1 MATRI
6 VRSQH
11 DPLPVPYEPAFPEGV
26 KEGQYN
32 WTLDHYTRISPALPP
47 CLRTQLAMEDSIF
60 ICDVQ
65 ASGKGFFEIDD
76 DQLPVVPLY
85 VMKRRSPFEWVGSYD
100 LYAGLPQLM
109 PEGGGRA
116 KGAEMV
122 MKDVDAYAVSA
133 LFLQDLGQ
141 FESCFII
148 PEDIEL
154 QADDLLSRLDRIKD
168 GRKGLFA
175 FMQKRDTGC
184 R

>member
-1 MATRI
+1 M
-6 VRSQH
+6 
-11 DPLPVPYEPAFPEGV
+11 EPP
-26 KEGQYN
+26 
-32 WTLDHYTRISPALPP
+32 
-47 CLRTQLAMEDSIF
+47 IF